1 MINFTVE
8 ETNLLSIY
16 DTGSKQE
23 LIKNVIE
30 ALPFMDEDIRKIAKG
45 AIVKIDELDDTEF
58 EEIQLS
64 LALLD
69 EDME

>member
-23 LIKNVIE
+23 LIDNVIE
-30 ALPFMDEDIRKIAKG
+30 ALPFMDEDMREIAKR
-45 AIVKIDELDDTEF
+45 ALVKIDELSDTEF
-58 EEIQLS
+58 KDMS
-64 LALLD
+64 VCAAD
-69 EDME
+69 E

>member
-23 LIKNVIE
+23 LIENVIE
-30 ALPFMDEDIRKIAKG
+30 ALPFMDEDIREIAKR
-45 AIVKIDELDDTEF
+45 ALLKIDDLSDTEYAELDLCAADKE
-58 EEIQLS
+58 
-64 LALLD
+64 
-69 EDME
+69 

>member
-23 LIKNVIE
+23 LIENVIE
-30 ALPFMDEDIRKIAKG
+30 ALPFMDEDIREIAKR
-45 AIVKIDELDDTEF
+45 ALLKIDDLNNTEYAELDLCAADKE
-58 EEIQLS
+58 
-64 LALLD
+64 
-69 EDME
+69 